1 MTCQHSLMACCS
13 SNFIDILEEVA
24 YERKLIALYSYIYS
38 PSFAGDKRV
47 REVKLTDI
55 RRPLSRTRA
64 NGGGFKPMTLNVSR
78 LPLSGDLKDGR
89 AALLSMLT
97 FS

>member
-1 MTCQHSLMACCS
+1 MTFMKTWSMRANKEHWTP
-13 SNFIDILEEVA
+13 
-24 YERKLIALYSYIYS
+24 IYS

-64 NGGGFKPMTLNVSR
+64 NGGGFKLMTLTASR
-78 LPLSGDLKDGR
+78 LPLSGDLKNGT
-89 AALLSMLT
+89 AAALSMLA
-97 FS
+97 FSWISLRLLRAVQIQTK